1 MAQLDLGH
9 VLGLHLVDAEADH
22 QVRHDLGLLGG
33 VAHDFDG
40 LVNVEQNCLQ
50 ALEQVQALLLALQI
64 VVGAAAH
71 ALGAEGDPLVQDA
84 AHAQHLGLARNQHV
98 KVAGEAV
105 LQRRGLVQ
113 ARHQLVGILAA
124 LQINRQL

>member
-22 QVRHDLGLLGG
+22 QVRHDLGLLRG

-71 ALGAEGDPLVQDA
+71 ALGAEGNPLVQDA

-105 LQRRGLVQ
+105 LQRCGLEQ
-113 ARHQLVGILAA
+113 ASWAGSA
-124 LQINRQL
+124 